1 MNGPIFRHIQ
11 PICLPLGKNLRRDY
25 VGTLPVALGWGTT
38 HYGGEEVAKLRGVPL
53 PVWTNGDCDDAY
65 FQPITG
71 MMSTSSENNTKAIS
85 SILLLTLRAFRFQ
98 TSAK

>member
-1 MNGPIFRHIQ
+1 MQLIHSDIFEAAYFSPYWWNPYITFFRHIQ
-11 PICLPLGKNLRRDY
+11 PICLPLGSNLKRDY

-38 HYGGEEVAKLRGVPL
+38 YYGGEEVAKLRSVPL

-71 MMSTSSENNTKAIS
+71 MI
-85 SILLLTLRAFRFQ
+85 RA
-98 TSAK
+98 